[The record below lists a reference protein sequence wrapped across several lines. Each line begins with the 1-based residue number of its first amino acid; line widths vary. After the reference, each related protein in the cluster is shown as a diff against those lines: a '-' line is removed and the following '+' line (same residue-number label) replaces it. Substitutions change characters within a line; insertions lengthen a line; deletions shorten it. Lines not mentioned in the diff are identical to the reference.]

1 MKDSIQP
8 EPNRAA
14 SNEVP
19 TELQKILSEAD
30 HLHLRRLRVAK
41 LVETLNQRFG
51 FDAQLVTDRFTRTDK
66 RPGLTITTRFAVV
79 KVTRKTGK

>member
-14 SNEVP
+14 SNEAP

-30 HLHLRRLRVAK
+30 HQHLRRLRVAK
-41 LVETLNQRFG
+41 LVEALNHRFG
-51 FDAQLVTDRFTRTDK
+51 FDAQLVTDRFMRTGK
-66 RPGLTITTRFAVV
+66 RPGLTLTTRFAVV
-79 KVTRKTGK
+79 KITRKPGK